1 MRTKVSLLAAAT
13 LLACSFPISGANAQ
27 EDRTGERLLAAA
39 DGLQMPSS
47 EADSAWYLVSY
58 AGVEELPEAE
68 AFEEMSGC
76 PEGGA
81 TRLDF
86 DDTLSRLG
94 EVEPWMDEGQA
105 RSARGFRKL
114 AKVFGH
120 AFGEKLA
127 VYRCEP
133 GGPEVDVY
141 FVGAAEGRVAGLITV
156 SIET

>member
-1 MRTKVSLLAAAT
+1 MRTKVALLAVAT
-13 LLACSFPISGANAQ
+13 LLACYFPIDDAGAQ
-27 EDRTGERLLAAA
+27 GDRTGGRLLAAA

-47 EADSAWYLVSY
+47 EADSAWYFVSY

-81 TRLDF
+81 TREDF
-86 DDTLSRLG
+86 DKTLARLS
-94 EVEPWMDEGQA
+94 EIEPWMDEGQA

-127 VYRCEP
+127 VYRCES
-133 GGPEVDVY
+133 GGPEVNVY
-141 FVGAAEGRVAGLITV
+141 FVGAAEGRGVGLMTV